1 LHNQICDLAR
11 ITLACQTAGI
21 HHDTFNGWRR
31 RDPAFGLQVDQE
43 AARGKIKRLK
53 KSKLKGM
60 MEAGMRLLGWSKG
73 GTRLTS
79 RNLKW
84 P

>member
-1 LHNQICDLAR
+1 MIPLMADVGAIQHWGFR
-11 ITLACQTAGI
+11 
-21 HHDTFNGWRR
+21 
-31 RDPAFGLQVDQE
+31 VDQE

-60 MEAGMRLLGWSKG
+60 METGMRLLGWSKG